1 MTRQSQESRDKIE
14 RAKKLTDGAD
24 QITSLL
30 DEADCIIDG
39 LLGEVDP
46 PTKNR
51 RRIEVGRVNGRLKAC
66 ERIMRQMDDAPPVL
80 VLRCQL
86 VAAALSNV
94 LMVLSLP
101 DDPKPCDLVGRT
113 TLRPEL

>member
-101 DDPKPCDLVGRT
+101 DYPKPCDLVGRT